1 MYYICVIQISNKKY
15 CRRAF
20 YEGKKYDIYRWR
32 RIYAFN
38 RLWCNS
44 SDYTSVCAGIYFRS
58 GERKGDVDTED
69 FADRDTRFEIGA
81 DKDGNAVFKNPD
93 AAYDALIVKYSD
105 GISLIK
111 EEYSLD
117 NISKKNYGE
126 YQTYGWQ
133 VTGGSDESREQ
144 AQFVSE
150 FFDIYENS
158 YK

>member
-1 MYYICVIQISNKKY
+1 MKVKNMIFIVGAGFMLLTGCGATAKITHPYVQEYI
-15 CRRAF
+15 
-20 YEGKKYDIYRWR
+20 
-32 RIYAFN
+32 
-38 RLWCNS
+38 
-44 SDYTSVCAGIYFRS
+44 S
-58 GERKGDVDTED
+58 GQGNVKGDVDTED
-69 FADRDTRFEIGA
+69 FADRDTRFEIGV

-93 AAYDALIVKYSD
+93 EAYDALVEKYSD

-117 NISKKNYGE
+117 NISRKNYGD